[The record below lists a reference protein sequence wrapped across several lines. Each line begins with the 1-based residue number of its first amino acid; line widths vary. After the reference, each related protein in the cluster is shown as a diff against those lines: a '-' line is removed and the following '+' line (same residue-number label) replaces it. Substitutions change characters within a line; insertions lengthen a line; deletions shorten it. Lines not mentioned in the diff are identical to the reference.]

1 MGLQNLLFICC
12 YTKNE
17 GKVSLKGTLAFNILL
32 HPSWFTNPTTPL
44 KILLLS
50 KRHLLLQQTR
60 KTFKSLLLHRLSDS
74 EISGGFIPFGLLF
87 KRTPPSLS
95 PHFA

>member
-17 GKVSLKGTLAFNILL
+17 EKVSLKGTLAFNILL
-32 HPSWFTNPTTPL
+32 HPSWITNPTTPL
-44 KILLLS
+44 KILLFS
-50 KRHLLLQQTR
+50 KRHLLLQQT
-60 KTFKSLLLHRLSDS
+60 SLLLHRLSDS
-74 EISGGFIPFGLLF
+74 EISGGFIPFGFLF